1 MLAEF
6 ELTIYFHISFTSEN
20 EQRVATIKK
29 NWLNLDEVFITTF
42 FSILK
47 NDKE

>member
-29 NWLNLDEVFITTF
+29 IDLIWMRYLLPHSFQF
-42 FSILK
+42 
-47 NDKE
+47 